1 LRGDMDK
8 IVIAKAVVAVAA
20 VGITSVGIL
29 GHQAV
34 NMVYMGAL

>member
-1 LRGDMDK
+1 MDK